1 MFISLTSTVKSQDS
15 TSIHDLFY
23 KKQQQSLSLLSSWS
37 VGNLIFSPLA
47 TNDLFSPN
55 NTNEYFHQMNFSW
68 NLFNL
73 GIAGLG
79 HIIVNKDSKKPWD
92 IETLNLKKK
101 KAEKSIIINMG
112 LDLAYIITG
121 FLLKNNAQK
130 SNAESSMNK
139 GYGNS
144 LILQGG
150 YLLLYDAIF
159 LMKLKKIIIKTKA
172 KKVDAKPNDG
182 SDHTQPTTKYKGLA
196 FTVKVPNYVDG

>member
-1 MFISLTSTVKSQDS
+1 MKYLKFIVPIITFISLTSTVKSQDS

-37 VGNLIFSPLA
+37 VGNLFLSPIATKNIFSPG
-47 TNDLFSPN
+47 T
-55 NTNEYFHQMNFSW
+55 TNEYFHQMNFSW

-101 KAEKSIIINMG
+101 KAEKSIIINIG
-112 LDLAYIITG
+112 LDLAYMATG

-144 LILQGG
+144 IILQGG
-150 YLLLYDAIF
+150 YLLFYDAIF

-172 KKVDAKPNDG
+172 KKVDVI
-182 SDHTQPTTKYKGLA
+182 Q
-196 FTVKVPNYVDG
+196 

>member
-1 MFISLTSTVKSQDS
+1 MNYLKIILSIIILILLVHPVKSQDS
-15 TSIHDLFY
+15 ISIHKLFY

-55 NTNEYFHQMNFSW
+55 NTNEYFHQMNFNW
-68 NLFNL
+68 NLLNV

-92 IETLNLKKK
+92 MQTLHLKKK

-172 KKVDAKPNDG
+172 KKVDVI
-182 SDHTQPTTKYKGLA
+182 Q
-196 FTVKVPNYVDG
+196 

>member
-1 MFISLTSTVKSQDS
+1 MKYIKFLVALTMVFYLPLTLKSQDS

-23 KKQQQSLSLLSSWS
+23 KKQQQSLSLLSGWS

-47 TNDLFSPN
+47 TKNLFSPET
-55 NTNEYFHQMNFSW
+55 TNEHFHQMNFSW
-68 NLFNL
+68 NLLNV

-92 IETLNLKKK
+92 MKILHYKKK

-112 LDLAYIITG
+112 LDLVYMVTG
-121 FLLKNNAQK
+121 LLLKNSAQK
-130 SNAESSMNK
+130 NNSEYSMNK

-150 YLLLYDAIF
+150 YLLFYDAIF
-159 LMKLKKIIIKTKA
+159 LMKI
-172 KKVDAKPNDG
+172 KKVLIKKKADK
-182 SDHTQPTTKYKGLA
+182 
-196 FTVKVPNYVDG
+196 VKVTS